1 MPTKA
6 EIIEKVKQ
14 YVYTNRNALPSYFR
28 INEDKQ
34 YLGWV
39 SKLAVGLDGKKDS
52 LDLAQEKDL
61 FILFAL
67 AGAWSHTGPWENGA
81 YFAAYLKNSDWTIEE
96 WKSDAFCEKKAS
108 EAKKWAEDVSQQ
120 ATTRRL
126 LSFREEFCDTTH
138 RLAMVWDDVKT
149 ALASAQQSA
158 DWLSFVNFLRN
169 LKILKHGEKALRI
182 KIPFILREMRC
193 QKLYSNIPG
202 ELCCIADQRV
212 KEAYESLFGKNLPT
226 DYLKASA
233 EIYKDWGDLY
243 DMPLFSL
250 VVDKMTGKRDL
261 EVDLAK

>member
-81 YFAAYLKNSDWTIEE
+81 YFAAYLKNSDWTI
-96 WKSDAFCEKKAS
+96 
-108 EAKKWAEDVSQQ
+108 
-120 ATTRRL
+120 
-126 LSFREEFCDTTH
+126 
-138 RLAMVWDDVKT
+138 
-149 ALASAQQSA
+149 
-158 DWLSFVNFLRN
+158 VNFLRN

-250 VVDKMTGKRDL
+250 VVDKKTGKRDL
-261 EVDLAK
+261 ELDLAK